1 MDQISTGLKSVF
13 DACDTNGDGFVRT
26 LDLIQYSGGGQ
37 DRSKEEVQTLIDKLD
52 PDGVGRITFEEFCRR
67 YRELGGGNGD
77 VDAIDGGKLPSH
89 DSEFLEDSCFEGD
102 STYSTTSTNDYN
114 GDDDDTFQDPRPFQ
128 DHNGSSFLR
137 NQMQY
142 STFPPPTESKRR
154 AKKHHTPPRLCI
166 DSSHHSDTSEYQ
178 SEEGYEGYGES
189 FSEDSTLGSGT
200 LKGSMTDQQ
209 FHKSISSSSLQHRR
223 VSAAKAALMTSSPAY
238 RSYSANTSRRNSS
251 DDIFYDDRPM
261 SDTEAGASSFL
272 YNEIRRLSSQVSML
286 TEDHHMQTN
295 QQDRIKYDNRDLT
308 LRINALEE
316 QLEAQK
322 LSASQ
327 LVSEESKKHKQV
339 LTKLSRE
346 NEEHLIELK
355 EKLHDA
361 EKEIAQLKTIEP
373 MLRKELDDCLE
384 EKRHLVQQRDE
395 LENTVN
401 KKQDEIE
408 ALNAKLEI
416 LTREVEEERHRYE
429 EEIAHLTEQLE
440 CMERT
445 KTEAEDKLAEMPNIA
460 QRITDLEKL
469 VQQLTKENNNLKHTK
484 DDALLVQ
491 LTQNG
496 HYKVQQEPT
505 KSLADELMSA
515 NKDTVIDALRDQE
528 EEARRLRGYLDSLLM
543 IIMEHNPS
551 LLEIT

>member
-209 FHKSISSSSLQHRR
+209 FHKSISSSLQHRR
-223 VSAAKAALMTSSPAY
+223 VSAAKAALMTSPAY